1 MRNGLAVTGKI
12 RNAATCAVY
21 VSSRSFPRLDA
32 CVCIQPTIIHNPP
45 PVRGG
50 YGRLEATRLQEEE
63 EEGRENFLKLRVKPP
78 LKRPL
83 RFNFLKSSKGSGVI
97 IRGLFVD
104 K

>member
-45 PVRGG
+45 PEEDTEGSRQRDYRRSRKKGG
-50 YGRLEATRLQEEE
+50 KI
-63 EEGRENFLKLRVKPP
+63 F
-78 LKRPL
+78 
-83 RFNFLKSSKGSGVI
+83 
-97 IRGLFVD
+97 
-104 K
+104 

>member
-50 YGRLEATRLQEEE
+50 YGRLEITGGVGRR
-63 EEGRENFLKLRVKPP
+63 EGKFFEIKSKTSSFQFFKIIQREWSDYSR
-78 LKRPL
+78 
-83 RFNFLKSSKGSGVI
+83 I
-97 IRGLFVD
+97 IRRKVNS
-104 K
+104 KVT

>member
-45 PVRGG
+45 PVGGG

-63 EEGRENFLKLRVKPP
+63 EEGKGNFLKLRVK
-78 LKRPL
+78 PL